1 MNLVLCQSRH
11 GHEMIQNR
19 PQVRFDQ
26 FKLLYCVIGILLRYY
41 SNTIAVSKS
50 NPNPVALFLPAP
62 TGKCQLNAKYFK
74 SG

>member
-1 MNLVLCQSRH
+1 
-11 GHEMIQNR
+11 MIQNR

-26 FKLLYCVIGILLRYY
+26 FKLLYCVFGILLRYY